1 MDLLRE
7 ENGTTILE
15 SLVVILLLG
24 ILITLTAG
32 FFTTVFNNKNML
44 KGEALL
50 LAQQEIS
57 RTISEA
63 SQRDTSYTNETGNLI
78 VRRIVYKEDELCRI
92 EVLVSRV
99 STDSLIISL
108 KADYKK

>member
-1 MDLLRE
+1 MDLLKE

-50 LAQQEIS
+50 IAQQEIS
-57 RTISEA
+57 RTISEV
-63 SQRDTSYTNETGNLI
+63 SERDTSYTNETGNLS
-78 VRRIVYKEDELCRI
+78 VRRIVYKDTELCKV
-92 EVLVSRV
+92 EVLVSKA

-108 KADYKK
+108 KANYNR